1 MKWIIND
8 VIVVAQE
15 VHEDSGEGKLW
26 ICGLNTIRG
35 RLVINEK
42 LKKYVLDLEK
52 KNFVICCKK
61 GYGGFV
67 DGNDGNS
74 TKQWSL
80 HIASYYCNKN
90 FCYIGR
96 ICSGNFLYWFE
107 SMHHKGYK
115 RIQMHLRTEK
125 SIARVAEIFY
135 TCIEW
140 TIWLETQL
148 GIFIGVKT
156 TGQVKWKN

>member
-1 MKWIIND
+1 MNHKRRYCRCPRSPWGLWARQAVDLWTEHHTWQAGYKWKI
-8 VIVVAQE
+8 
-15 VHEDSGEGKLW
+15 
-26 ICGLNTIRG
+26 
-35 RLVINEK
+35 
-42 LKKYVLDLEK
+42 KKYVLDLEK
-52 KNFVICCKK
+52 MNFVICCKK

-115 RIQMHLRTEK
+115 RIQMHLITEK
-125 SIARVAEIFY
+125 TIARVAEIFY